1 MKKVLITGSGTGLG
15 KDAAIALSKRGHLVY
30 ATTHTD
36 EQAKNK
42 STISFSIYSYQVCT

>member
-36 EQAKNK
+36 EQARYMN
-42 STISFSIYSYQVCT
+42 SIAQK